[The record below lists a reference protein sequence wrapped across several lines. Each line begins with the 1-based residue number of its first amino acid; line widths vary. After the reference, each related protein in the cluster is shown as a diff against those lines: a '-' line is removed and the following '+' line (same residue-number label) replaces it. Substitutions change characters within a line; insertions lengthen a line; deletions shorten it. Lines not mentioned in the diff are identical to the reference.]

1 MLMIGTCE
9 VVHLDPLTGPTF
21 VHCVLQRYGKSWALL
36 FLLVRQ
42 LAPISLPLVQGP
54 SPNLRL
60 WTRNLVDLL
69 NMLKYQRGLGMHRK
83 VYEHI

>member
-1 MLMIGTCE
+1 MLMIDTCE

-21 VHCVLQRYGKSWALL
+21 VHCVLQSYGKSWALL

-42 LAPISLPLVQGP
+42 LAPTPLPLVQ
-54 SPNLRL
+54 SPLSNLGL

-69 NMLKYQRGLGMHRK
+69 NMLKY
-83 VYEHI
+83 

>member
-1 MLMIGTCE
+1 MLMIDTCE

-21 VHCVLQRYGKSWALL
+21 VPRTLQRHGKSGALL
-36 FLLVRQ
+36 FLLVPQ

-54 SPNLRL
+54 LSNLRL
-60 WTRNLVDLL
+60 WARNLVDLL
-69 NMLKYQRGLGMHRK
+69 NMLKYQRSLEIHRK